1 MSNPKGGN
9 RAFSIRIRGRYILVC
24 SRHHME
30 RMCFQKKK
38 TWVRVRIRAQSWV
51 CQTRRGE
58 IERSLSESG
67 VDTCLSIS
75 PHMQPLKHLSHV
87 QSLKHFNHV
96 QHLKPLNHVQHLKHL
111 NHAQHL
117 KPLNHLNRDHSD
129 VIFALFLGSFSDHS
143 GNILGASWTHLRNRR
158 SDFFFELLSD
168 PFGVNRTLR
177 T

>member
-1 MSNPKGGN
+1 
-9 RAFSIRIRGRYILVC
+9 
-24 SRHHME
+24 
-30 RMCFQKKK
+30 
-38 TWVRVRIRAQSWV
+38 
-51 CQTRRGE
+51 
-58 IERSLSESG
+58 
-67 VDTCLSIS
+67 
-75 PHMQPLKHLSHV
+75 MQPLKHLSHV

-158 SDFFFELLSD
+158 SDFFFRVVVRPFWGKSHAPDSNFDVPKSNFDFFLLLEGAPPKSLTVPTG
-168 PFGVNRTLR
+168 PFQLPRPPPLERSVQET
-177 T
+177 